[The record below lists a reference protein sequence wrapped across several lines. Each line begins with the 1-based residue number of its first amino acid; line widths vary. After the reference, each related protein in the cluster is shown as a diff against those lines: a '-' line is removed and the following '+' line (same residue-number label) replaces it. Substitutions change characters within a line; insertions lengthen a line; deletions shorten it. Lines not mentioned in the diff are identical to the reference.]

1 MDNELNERNTLL
13 RRERLFF
20 VTMVC
25 NSLCIS
31 YNSLILIYKIYSAQL
46 LLNNCEIATFSTP
59 GRVQGKGPGYDNWW
73 RKQGNI
79 MAPFRFRLE
88 QVLRYRVQLEDQAKQ
103 ALAGAQ
109 TRHEAAAKEL
119 AALLQTLAEQQAV
132 LSQAGGLTPDELWLA
147 LRYAELVRFDVAQAE
162 QREQA
167 LSEEVQQC
175 RVELGEKAKERKLLD
190 KLKEKQ
196 AVKHAAE
203 ERLQEERVFDETAT
217 IRHNIQSF

>member
-1 MDNELNERNTLL
+1 M
-13 RRERLFF
+13 
-20 VTMVC
+20 
-25 NSLCIS
+25 
-31 YNSLILIYKIYSAQL
+31 
-46 LLNNCEIATFSTP
+46 P
-59 GRVQGKGPGYDNWW
+59 
-73 RKQGNI
+73 
-79 MAPFRFRLE
+79 PFRFRLE

-103 ALAGAQ
+103 ALAAAQ
-109 TRHEAAAKEL
+109 TQHEAAVKEL
-119 AALLQTLAEQQAV
+119 AALRQILAEQQAV

-147 LRYAELVRFDVAQAE
+147 LRYAELVRFDVGQAE

-167 LSEEVQQC
+167 LSQQVQQC

-203 ERLQEERVFDETAT
+203 ERLQEERVYDETAT